1 MRTPSLLAHALV
13 LTFGLC
19 STAGAQVDP
28 LLGDA
33 EEADAPS
40 LTSSFYGDF
49 ALRQEDTSGFSTR
62 DDIERTRSRLRFGW
76 RLDDAQYSIQLAAK
90 AGVGTDSNRD
100 NRRNLDNE
108 KSNGV
113 GLDQAVFTWHASERW
128 DIALGKDA
136 FPLAT
141 TPLTWD
147 SDLRP
152 VGVAFLGRGDLGDF
166 DRWTLTAGSWR
177 GDHLYDDES
186 RIHAIQAGWQWRPGA
201 PFSAELLLGYLEFDH
216 LDRALREGLTR
227 TNRRIGDQL
236 VSDYELA
243 NLQGAL
249 TWLID
254 EDPLIARL
262 DLVRNLGADDQRDGA
277 RFSVVYGDS
286 RQAGSLELAVAYQR
300 IGRDA
305 VSAAF
310 NQDDWWF
317 HSAARGV
324 MPWVA
329 YGFNDTWRMQLSYFG
344 ERLDGADETI
354 DRYLLDLMARW

>member
-1 MRTPSLLAHALV
+1 MRSLTLLTQALL
-13 LTFGLC
+13 LTCGF
-19 STAGAQVDP
+19 SSNSQAQIDP
-28 LLGDA
+28 LLGGT
-33 EEADAPS
+33 EEEVAS
-40 LTSSFYGDF
+40 GFTSSFYGDF
-49 ALRQEDTSGFSTR
+49 ALRQEDTSGFTTR

-76 RLDDAQYSIQLAAK
+76 RLDAEQFSVQLAAK
-90 AGVGTDSNRD
+90 AGAGTDSNRD

-113 GLDQAVFTWHASERW
+113 GLDQAVFTWHASEQW
-128 DIALGKDA
+128 DVALGKDI

-152 VGVAFLGRGDLGDF
+152 LGVAVLGRGDLGDF

-177 GDHLYDDES
+177 GEHLYDDES

-201 PFSAELLLGYLEFDH
+201 PFSGELLLGYLEFDH
-216 LDRALREGLTR
+216 LERAVREGLTR
-227 TNRRIGDQL
+227 TNRRIGNRL
-236 VSDYELA
+236 VSDYRLA

-254 EDPLIARL
+254 EDPLTARL
-262 DLVRNLGADDQRDGA
+262 DLVRNLGADDERDGA
-277 RFSVVYGDS
+277 RFSVIYGDS
-286 RQAGSLELAVAYQR
+286 RQAGSLELAVAFQR

-329 YGFNDTWRMQLSYFG
+329 YGFNDTWRVQLSYFG